1 MVLSSL
7 GSVIV
12 CGISAGAVKR
22 QVHSWRSI
30 LGGSWGLV
38 AGAIHKVTI
47 PIEWHPN

>member
-1 MVLSSL
+1 MVLGSF

-12 CGISAGAVKR
+12 SGIAAGAIKR

-38 AGAIHKVTI
+38 AGAIHNNVI
-47 PIEWHPN
+47 ILIE